1 MDLSEG
7 GSTVLSIYGS
17 EDGVLNREKY
27 EKNRVN
33 LPEDAIEYVID
44 GGNHSGFGYY
54 GQQKGDHVA
63 GISPKEQQEAVVDAL
78 CYDQ

>member
-1 MDLSEG
+1 M
-7 GSTVLSIYGS
+7 TVCRSWCFSQLIARWTCRSAG
-17 EDGVLNREKY
+17 L
-27 EKNRVN
+27 RVN
-33 LPEDAIEYVID
+33 LPEDANEYVID

-78 CYDQ
+78 CYNQ